1 VSVWE
6 LRQAIESAI
15 PAWVLLI
22 PLGLLLVLGILIAA
36 FNAYVSWLFDGWFR

>member
-1 VSVWE
+1 VTVWE

-22 PLGLLLVLGILIAA
+22 PLGLIVLAAVGLLVFGAWVEWLLG
-36 FNAYVSWLFDGWFR
+36 SWFK

>member
-15 PAWVLLI
+15 PAWVAVAAAVVI
-22 PLGLLLVLGILIAA
+22 LVLAIVIVLVTAPRA
-36 FNAYVSWLFDGWFR
+36 RHE